1 MCGIVGIYDHEAAAN
16 LAYLCLHAVQ
26 HRGQE
31 SCGIVTSDGHE
42 LRQHKGMGLV
52 ADIFSREVL
61 DRLPGR
67 GAIGHTRYSTTGSST
82 LKNAQPFVIHYG
94 GGWLSVAHNGNLTN
108 ARALRSQL
116 EAKGAIFQSTMDSE
130 VVMHLIAAQPASLPL
145 ADRIAAALVQLEGA
159 YAFVFLSESQLIAVR
174 DPYGWRPLVLGRLRD
189 SWVLASETCALDLV
203 EARYERDVA
212 PGEMIVID
220 TAGLQSRTIGTAPR
234 RAQCIFEYI
243 YFARPDSHVYGRD
256 VYQMRVGL
264 GAQLAKEQPADVDI
278 VCPVPDSGTPAA
290 IGYAQQLGIPFHLGL
305 IRSHYIGRTFIEPEQ
320 AIRHFGVR
328 LKLNPVRE
336 VLAGKRVV
344 LIDDSIMR
352 GTTSAKIVK
361 MVRAAGAKEVHLRIS
376 APPTRWPCF
385 YGIDIPTRE
394 ELIAAQQSV
403 AAVQAAIGADSLGYL
418 SQEGLF
424 QFEKRSPQ
432 EWFCDACFTGQYPLA
447 VTDHPEIMRLANQGK
462 VRRSR
467 P

>member
-108 ARALRSQL
+108 ARALRSEL

-130 VVMHLIAAQPASLPL
+130 VVMHLIAAQPAAQPL
-145 ADRIAAALVQLEGA
+145 ADRIAAALAKLEGA

-189 SWVLASETCALDLV
+189 TWVLASETCALDLV

-256 VYQMRVGL
+256 VYQMRVSL

-320 AIRHFGVR
+320 SIRHFGVR

-424 QFEKRSPQ
+424 HFEKRSPQ
-432 EWFCDACFTGQYPLA
+432 EWFCDACFTGNYPIS
-447 VTDHPEIMRLANQGK
+447 VQDQPEIMALA
-462 VRRSR
+462 SASS
-467 P
+467 